1 MSKTMENVKTVNS
14 VVRTGLMLTIL
25 GLLAYAGWFTY
36 SNYIEPSHRAQQ
48 AMKDLES
55 LQAQFEVQQEE
66 LALTLEKNEELV
78 EKNEELETSIRLLKV
93 DRRLANIHVTNK
105 GENEEGEPYFDV
117 IFEEV
122 DQYGD
127 PISEPR
133 EFRLRGETLYVDC
146 WICTFED
153 KYVEKADELR
163 NASLCIFKRIYGDRD
178 GLDGGHVLD
187 QKNEDG
193 EVQAPGIYYR
203 GEKFTDFEKKIW
215 DDFWTIASDPDA
227 QEELGI
233 RASHGQV
240 NYLQVQE
247 GRAYQVEVRAS
258 SGMTIVPLAI
268 RPDRKRD

>member
-14 VVRTGLMLTIL
+14 AVRTGLMLTIL
-25 GLLAYAGWFTY
+25 GLLGYAGWYTY
-36 SNYIEPSHRAQQ
+36 TTYIEPSQLAQQ

-55 LQAQFEVQQEE
+55 LQAQFELQTEE
-66 LALTLEKNEELV
+66 LVLTKEKNEQ
-78 EKNEELETSIRLLKV
+78 LETSIRLLKV
-93 DRRLANIHVTNK
+93 DRRLANIHVLKK
-105 GENEEGEPYFDV
+105 GTTDDGVPFFDV
-117 IFEEV
+117 TFEEI

-127 PISEPR
+127 PISDPR
-133 EFRLRGETLYVDC
+133 EFKLLGETLYVDC

-163 NASLCIFKRIYGDRD
+163 NASLCIFKRIYGELD
-178 GLDGGHVLD
+178 GLGGGHVLD
-187 QKNEDG
+187 REDENG
-193 EVQAPGIYYR
+193 DVRAPGIYYR
-203 GEKFTDFEKKIW
+203 GETFTDFEKKIW
-215 DDFWTIASDPDA
+215 EDFWTIASDPEA

-247 GRAYQVEVRAS
+247 GRIYQVEVRAS

-268 RPDRKRD
+268 RPKRN